1 MRDQLVHLAAM
12 ARCPNITV
20 QVIPSVSMHAGLM
33 GAFALAETPEL
44 PNIVYL
50 ENADDGQTIE
60 DPQMGSKMALQFD
73 ALRTEALTG
82 RASIATIEKAADQWK
97 EE

>member
-1 MRDQLVHLAAM
+1 
-12 ARCPNITV
+12 
-20 QVIPSVSMHAGLM
+20 MHAGLM

-44 PNIVYL
+44 ANIVYL

-82 RASIATIEKAADQWK
+82 RASIATIEKAADQWR